1 MESKESAMLKL
12 HKGNLIVIL
21 VGVVVMTL
29 MTFAA
34 YGVCADAFKGSGI
47 MWGAGLIS
55 VIAYFAC
62 QKDIVKALIIL
73 GGPSFAT
80 LIYSYVLGGS
90 SVSFLACYLFLAM
103 TTIYFEERYIKFYMI
118 IVGVPSLVSLVEW
131 KIIDGYNGS
140 QMGAITKFLFF
151 LFIGWSLYLAVKRG
165 RAFIVRSEDTLR
177 VVEENGHAANK
188 ISKELNTAI
197 TYSRSRVHELATQA
211 KGVSEA
217 AGQMGSV
224 VESTTHAT
232 VNVSEKIAS
241 ATEEI
246 NRNYKM
252 AQALETSFGEV
263 TKSVDEGNAEATD
276 VRENLGEMSKTVAG
290 AQGAMDTL
298 LEEMGRI
305 TGILEE
311 IDAIAKQTNLLSL
324 NASIE
329 AARAGEHGRGFAVV
343 ADEIRQLAE
352 QSAQAADNINTI
364 ISGLSGTTHDVSEK
378 INAGAQAAADGVEKM
393 GGLLE
398 VFEGIQGS
406 TSQAKDVVQQQYEVI
421 EVVKR
426 DFEEIMGEIETLVAT
441 TEENTAMIQNITD
454 TIDRQHDAVDD
465 VEKEIIDIAG
475 ISNTL
480 KEQFTE

>member
-1 MESKESAMLKL
+1 
-12 HKGNLIVIL
+12 
-21 VGVVVMTL
+21 MTL

-62 QKDIVKALIIL
+62 KKDIKSLDHTWRTKFCDVDIFICAH
-73 GGPSFAT
+73 
-80 LIYSYVLGGS
+80 GS

-352 QSAQAADNINTI
+352 QVHRLQILIPLFPDYEQHMMFQRR
-364 ISGLSGTTHDVSEK
+364 LMQVHRLQQMVLK
-378 INAGAQAAADGVEKM
+378 DGWIA
-393 GGLLE
+393 GGL
-398 VFEGIQGS
+398 EGIQGS
-406 TSQAKDVVQQQYEVI
+406 TSQQKMLFSSSM
-421 EVVKR
+421 K
-426 DFEEIMGEIETLVAT
+426 L
-441 TEENTAMIQNITD
+441 
-454 TIDRQHDAVDD
+454 
-465 VEKEIIDIAG
+465 
-475 ISNTL
+475 
-480 KEQFTE
+480 

>member
-1 MESKESAMLKL
+1 M
-12 HKGNLIVIL
+12 
-21 VGVVVMTL
+21 
-29 MTFAA
+29 
-34 YGVCADAFKGSGI
+34 
-47 MWGAGLIS
+47 
-55 VIAYFAC
+55 
-62 QKDIVKALIIL
+62 
-73 GGPSFAT
+73 
-80 LIYSYVLGGS
+80 
-90 SVSFLACYLFLAM
+90 
-103 TTIYFEERYIKFYMI
+103 
-118 IVGVPSLVSLVEW
+118 
-131 KIIDGYNGS
+131 
-140 QMGAITKFLFF
+140 
-151 LFIGWSLYLAVKRG
+151 
-165 RAFIVRSEDTLR
+165 
-177 VVEENGHAANK
+177 
-188 ISKELNTAI
+188 
-197 TYSRSRVHELATQA
+197 
-211 KGVSEA
+211 
-217 AGQMGSV
+217 
-224 VESTTHAT
+224 
-232 VNVSEKIAS
+232 
-241 ATEEI
+241 
-246 NRNYKM
+246 
-252 AQALETSFGEV
+252 
-263 TKSVDEGNAEATD
+263 
-276 VRENLGEMSKTVAG
+276 
-290 AQGAMDTL
+290 
-298 LEEMGRI
+298 
-305 TGILEE
+305 
-311 IDAIAKQTNLLSL
+311 SL